1 MKSKII
7 KFIKQ
12 KGILFG
18 LLSFLIPVVIM
29 ALAYYKVDVL
39 PIEGHRSILA
49 SDAYS
54 QYSMFFGGF
63 NNLIRNGE
71 SLLFN
76 WYASLGLNN
85 VAFMSYYLN
94 SLFTPLALLFENIHM
109 DYFMYYLTLLKFG
122 CLGLGFW
129 VYASQ
134 TFKINR
140 WQHLILA
147 ISYALMSFAVA
158 YSEITMWFDGLMYLP
173 LVILGVNRLMDQKKP
188 VVLFVFYFL
197 LFISNFYIAF
207 MIGVFS
213 FLYFLARFATGPS
226 IYKRSVLLYLG
237 TSFAAGGASMPIIIP
252 TVLDITSNGESLTEI
267 TRLFTKTAAPLSIF
281 IKNMVGVYDSTKY
294 DTVPFIYAG
303 TLALVF
309 CIFFF
314 LTKKITKR
322 MKLAYGSVL
331 GFIFISFNIEALD
344 LLWQGLHAP
353 NMFLF
358 RYSFTFSFMVLML
371 AGYGW
376 EKYSKED
383 FSKIMRVIVTLFA
396 IFLGVKIYTNFNEDN
411 YKYFYISS
419 LLWSTGSLFSLL
431 GLFWLKQK
439 EKLPKISSLLMVG
452 VVVVELW
459 ANTTGLVVG
468 ILHDWTYPNYIGVT
482 NVYNDIETLVD
493 YTKEETPDSFYRM
506 ENLTPITMND
516 SFLFGY
522 SGVSM
527 FSSIRNRHS
536 SQYLD
541 QLGFRSKGTNLNV
554 LYANNTLLM
563 DSLLG
568 IKYNLSKEED
578 SLKFGYRAIQ
588 TSGDYTLYENEYVLP
603 LGILTDDWI
612 YQEGAVDNQTKLI
625 NHLAGQDEN
634 ESMFAF
640 TEAEVIDSKNIDFDS
655 QIVEGNNVEIV
666 TYARTNPEEPMEI
679 TYEVEVPA
687 KQQAYLTIYQA
698 QTDGVTGAPIMKAEV
713 NGTTHSWMFGRVG
726 QYISLGYHEEAQTVQ
741 VKLTFTYTKAGDEE
755 KSVII
760 LKPDAALMDTEK
772 FVSTLEKIQEK
783 GVDIEVNG
791 RHASASVDLKE
802 DQVLMTTIPYD
813 KGWRAYVDGEEVEIP
828 TFKDAFLTIPL
839 AAGKYTVELV
849 YFPYGMRLGL
859 WIAGGSVLLFLAI
872 IFWLRKKHREEPQWM
887 SNVSAEP
894 AGECTQK
901 LNRLDEQST
910 SGEIQEAPKESTVAE
925 TSEPNER
932 LDGAE
937 GKTKQKQESLVTTF
951 SFSQKEEDPF
961 SFDFDTTRIKKSEDP
976 PKD

>member
-1 MKSKII
+1 MKSKVTT
-7 KFIKQ
+7 FIKQ
-12 KGILFG
+12 KGLLYAG
-18 LLSFLIPVVIM
+18 LSFLIPVVIM
-29 ALAYYKVDVL
+29 ALAYYRVDVL
-39 PIEGHRSILA
+39 PAAGHRSILA

-63 NNLIRNGE
+63 NNLMRNGE

-85 VAFMSYYLN
+85 IAFMSYYLN

-109 DYFMYYLTLLKFG
+109 DYFVYYLTLLKFG

-134 TFKINR
+134 TFKISR
-140 WQHLILA
+140 WQQLILA
-147 ISYALMSFAVA
+147 ISYALMSFSVA

-173 LVILGVNRLMDQKKP
+173 LVILGINRLMDLKKP
-188 VVLFVFYFL
+188 AVLFVFYFL

-213 FLYFLARFATGPS
+213 FLYFWARLFTRPNA
-226 IYKRSVLLYLG
+226 YKRSILLYLG
-237 TSFAAGGASMPIIIP
+237 TSFVAGGASMPIIIP
-252 TVLDITSNGESLTEI
+252 TILDITSNGESLTEI

-303 TLALVF
+303 TAALVL

-314 LTKKITKR
+314 LTKKVTKR
-322 MKLAYGSVL
+322 MKVAYGSLL
-331 GFIFISFNIEALD
+331 GFIFISFYIEVLD

-358 RYSFTFSFMVLML
+358 RYSFTFSFVVLML

-376 EKYSKED
+376 ERYSKED
-383 FSKIMRVIVTLFA
+383 FSKLSTIIVTVFA
-396 IFLGVKIYTNFNEDN
+396 LFLGVKLYTNFNEEN
-411 YKYFYISS
+411 YQYFYTSS
-419 LLWSTGSLFSLL
+419 LLWSTMSLFGLL
-431 GLFWLKQK
+431 GLFWLHQKQK
-439 EKLPKISSLLMVG
+439 LPRLSSLLMVG
-452 VVVVELW
+452 LVIIELW

-468 ILHDWTYPNYIGVT
+468 ILNDWTYPNYVGVT
-482 NVYNDIETLVD
+482 NVYDDIETLVD

-541 QLGFRSKGTNLNV
+541 QLGFRSKGTNLNI

-568 IKYNLSKEED
+568 VKYNLSKQDD
-578 SLKFGYRAIQ
+578 SLKFGYHAVQ
-588 TSGDYTLYENEYVLP
+588 TSGKYTLYENDYVLP

-612 YQEGAVDNQTKLI
+612 YQEGAVENQTKLI

-634 ESMFAF
+634 ESMFTF
-640 TEAEVIDSKNIDFDS
+640 TDAEVVDSKNTDFDS
-655 QIVEGNNVEIV
+655 QILEENNVEVV
-666 TYARTNPEEPMEI
+666 TYTREDIAEPMEI

-698 QTDGVTGAPIMKAEV
+698 EADSVTGAPNMKAEV
-713 NGTTHSWMFGRVG
+713 KGTTHSWTFGRVG
-726 QYISLGYHEEAQTVQ
+726 QYISLGYYEEAQTVQ
-741 VKLTFTYTKAGDEE
+741 VKLTFTYSRPEDEE
-755 KSVII
+755 KAVVL

-839 AAGKYTVELV
+839 VAGKYTVELV

-872 IFWLRKKHREEPQWM
+872 IFWLRKKHRD
-887 SNVSAEP
+887 VSAEP
-894 AGECTQK
+894 MGECIQK
-901 LNRLDEQST
+901 LNSLDEQLT
-910 SGEIQEAPKESTVAE
+910 SEEMQAAPRETTVEE
-925 TSEPNER
+925 TSEQDER
-932 LDGAE
+932 LNRAE
-937 GKTKQKQESLVTTF
+937 TKQKQGALVTTF
-951 SFSQKEEDPF
+951 SFSQKEEEPF
-961 SFDFDTTRIKKSEDP
+961 SFDFDTTMIEKSEDS
-976 PKD
+976 PKG

>member
-1 MKSKII
+1 MKSKVTT
-7 KFIKQ
+7 FIKQ
-12 KGILFG
+12 KGLLYAG
-18 LLSFLIPVVIM
+18 LSFLIPVVIM
-29 ALAYYKVDVL
+29 VLAYYRVDVL
-39 PIEGHRSILA
+39 PAAGHRSILA

-63 NNLIRNGE
+63 NNLVRNGE

-85 VAFMSYYLN
+85 IAFMSYYLN

-109 DYFMYYLTLLKFG
+109 DYFVYYLTLLKFG

-134 TFKINR
+134 TFKISR
-140 WQHLILA
+140 WQQLILA
-147 ISYALMSFAVA
+147 ISYALMSFSVA

-173 LVILGVNRLMDQKKP
+173 LVILGVNRLMDLKKP
-188 VVLFVFYFL
+188 TVLFVFYFL

-213 FLYFLARFATGPS
+213 FLYFWARLFTLPNV
-226 IYKRSVLLYLG
+226 YKRSILLYLG
-237 TSFAAGGASMPIIIP
+237 TAFTAGGASMPIIIP
-252 TVLDITSNGESLTEI
+252 TILDITSNGESLTEI

-294 DTVPFIYAG
+294 DTIPFIYAG
-303 TLALVF
+303 TLALVL

-322 MKLAYGSVL
+322 MKVVYGSLL
-331 GFIFISFNIEALD
+331 GFIFISFYIEALD

-358 RYSFTFSFMVLML
+358 RYSFTFSFVVLML

-376 EKYSKED
+376 EKYTNEE
-383 FSKIMRVIVTLFA
+383 FSKITKIVVTLF
-396 IFLGVKIYTNFNEDN
+396 ILFLGVKLYTNINEEN
-411 YKYFYISS
+411 YQYFYTSS
-419 LLWSTGSLFSLL
+419 LLWSAAALFGLL
-431 GLFWLKQK
+431 GLFWLQQQQ
-439 EKLPKISSLLMVG
+439 KLPRLGSMLMIG
-452 VVVVELW
+452 LVVVELGVN
-459 ANTTGLVVG
+459 ASGLVVG
-468 ILHDWTYPNYIGVT
+468 ILHDWTYPNYVGVT
-482 NVYNDIETLVD
+482 SVYDDIEALVD
-493 YTKEETPDSFYRM
+493 YTKAEARDSFYRM

-541 QLGFRSKGTNLNV
+541 KLGFRSKGTNLNI

-568 IKYNLSKEED
+568 VKYNLSKQDD
-578 SLKFGYRAIQ
+578 SLKFGYHAVQ

-612 YQEGAVDNQTKLI
+612 YQEGAVENQTKLI

-634 ESMFAF
+634 ESMFTF
-640 TEAEVIDSKNIDFDS
+640 TDAEVIDSQNVDFDTE
-655 QIVEGNNVEIV
+655 IIEGNNAEVV
-666 TYARTNPEEPMEI
+666 TYTREDIAEPMEI
-679 TYEVEVPA
+679 TYKVEVPA

-698 QTDGVTGAPIMKAEV
+698 AADSVTGAPNMKAEV

-726 QYISLGYHEEAQTVQ
+726 QYLSLGYYEEAQTVE
-741 VKLTFTYTKAGDEE
+741 VKLTFRYSKPEDDE

-772 FVSTLEKIQEK
+772 FVSTVEKIQEK
-783 GVDIEVNG
+783 GVDIAANG
-791 RHASASVDLKE
+791 RKASASVDLEE

-813 KGWRAYVDGEEVEIP
+813 KGWKAYVDGKEVEIP

-839 AAGKYTVELV
+839 TAGKYTVELV
-849 YFPYGMRLGL
+849 YFPYGMKLGL
-859 WIAGGSVLLFLAI
+859 WLAGGSVLAFLAI
-872 IFWLRKKHREEPQWM
+872 LFWLRKKRQEEPLLM
-887 SNVSAEP
+887 MTVTDE
-894 AGECTQK
+894 
-901 LNRLDEQST
+901 LDNSRY
-910 SGEIQEAPKESTVAE
+910 QEAQSDQETPEEKQRLEEEYNVEETESVDDPTASETSSQSEQRKSLITEFHFTEGNDKPVSFDLSVEKESD
-925 TSEPNER
+925 NE
-932 LDGAE
+932 
-937 GKTKQKQESLVTTF
+937 K
-951 SFSQKEEDPF
+951 
-961 SFDFDTTRIKKSEDP
+961 
-976 PKD
+976 